1 VGLLRTLD
9 ELCHPRHNLL
19 HPTFVFFMP
28 DPAAPTFDSMH
39 ILATDRP
46 RERTHEVI
54 LANSTPYNSL
64 SNSSSSDDLHHPHHH
79 HSNSTNTVS
88 KKSRRSLASL
98 AREKTS
104 DVLTGINAIST
115 RSSHSLRSATSS
127 GSLSKNARDSISTLT
142 ASQRPGL
149 PKSAASAPDVIE
161 KPNKRASRQFGDLAN
176 RTSTPPATAASRR
189 GVGKMHQTSSKIL
202 RMTDDDRPFTKD
214 LNDLFATLIASLPLS
229 PHRYRFSRAE
239 ESFTSEEAITNLAS
253 LKFTQSN
260 RVPDPKNPARW
271 VVTTT
276 TTTFSMAKEMARSVC
291 QRFLEARLI
300 EVPDGRPVE
309 TFALKGGIWQL
320 TPKGIHILHRFCT
333 RNGINA
339 RHVEP
344 LFRKDHM
351 QLVTL
356 EREEETDKLSQ
367 DKGTIEVIFRRFAG
381 QEGPNVKTNTS
392 ISDND
397 SLSDYATGQVGVKV
411 ASQRKIFNK
420 VVSNTFTGKAA
431 SDWLLDC
438 CTTVDRRE
446 TFEIA
451 EMFVKW
457 QLMLPLVEDKSY
469 VSQNPMASIFQPTKE
484 AIYAFTEKGQQLCG
498 WLAREPSISSTDS
511 TEGTREKA
519 RAPKDS
525 NTNRLT
531 TILSDPALRLLFK
544 EFLNHSLCE
553 ENLSFYI
560 EVKAFNA
567 NYLHLESL
575 GKLDRPDAV
584 RDTLAAAYGM
594 YSV

>member
-1 VGLLRTLD
+1 
-9 ELCHPRHNLL
+9 
-19 HPTFVFFMP
+19 
-28 DPAAPTFDSMH
+28 MH

-64 SNSSSSDDLHHPHHH
+64 SNSSSSDDLNHTHHH

-104 DVLTGINAIST
+104 DVLTGINAIGT

-127 GSLSKNARDSISTLT
+127 GSLSKNSRDSVSTLT
-142 ASQRPGL
+142 GSQRPGL
-149 PKSAASAPDVIE
+149 QKSAASASDIIE

-214 LNDLFATLIASLPLS
+214 LNDLFATLIASLPLG

-344 LFRKDHM
+344 LFRRDHM

-451 EMFVKW
+451 EMFVKH

-469 VSQNPMASIFQPTKE
+469 ASQNPLASIFQPTKE

-511 TEGTREKA
+511 MDGNREKT

-560 EVKAFNA
+560 DVKAFNA
-567 NYLHLESL
+567 NYLHLQSL
-575 GKLDRPDAV
+575 GKLDRTDAV

-594 YSV
+594 YSL

>member
-1 VGLLRTLD
+1 
-9 ELCHPRHNLL
+9 
-19 HPTFVFFMP
+19 
-28 DPAAPTFDSMH
+28 
-39 ILATDRP
+39 
-46 RERTHEVI
+46 
-54 LANSTPYNSL
+54 
-64 SNSSSSDDLHHPHHH
+64 
-79 HSNSTNTVS
+79 
-88 KKSRRSLASL
+88 
-98 AREKTS
+98 
-104 DVLTGINAIST
+104 
-115 RSSHSLRSATSS
+115 
-127 GSLSKNARDSISTLT
+127 
-142 ASQRPGL
+142 
-149 PKSAASAPDVIE
+149 
-161 KPNKRASRQFGDLAN
+161 
-176 RTSTPPATAASRR
+176 
-189 GVGKMHQTSSKIL
+189 
-202 RMTDDDRPFTKD
+202 
-214 LNDLFATLIASLPLS
+214 
-229 PHRYRFSRAE
+229 
-239 ESFTSEEAITNLAS
+239 
-253 LKFTQSN
+253 
-260 RVPDPKNPARW
+260 
-271 VVTTT
+271 
-276 TTTFSMAKEMARSVC
+276 
-291 QRFLEARLI
+291 
-300 EVPDGRPVE
+300 
-309 TFALKGGIWQL
+309 
-320 TPKGIHILHRFCT
+320 
-333 RNGINA
+333 
-339 RHVEP
+339 
-344 LFRKDHM
+344 M

-560 EVKAFNA
+560 DVKAFNA

-594 YSV
+594 